1 MFVIGVTGGTGSG
14 KTSVINMLKE
24 KTKKVPTLSVIL
36 IGNYGPSEIYVKNKE
51 KKAAE
56 VGIESVV
63 ISLNKDIDEKK
74 LLEVIESLN
83 KDDKVDGILV
93 QLPLPNHIDSNK
105 VIDKINPN
113 KDVEYNYDDNIINL
127 MIEDP
132 FITMERKSEDFGK
145 IDLSVL
151 YQKGLK
157 FQGPR
162 PKVETIKLKTI
173 KGRIRIDMNIKKSMI
188 YFEPGIVRVAI
199 DLDYK

>member
-1 MFVIGVTGGTGSG
+1 M
-14 KTSVINMLKE
+14 
-24 KTKKVPTLSVIL
+24 
-36 IGNYGPSEIYVKNKE
+36 Y
-51 KKAAE
+51 
-56 VGIESVV
+56 
-63 ISLNKDIDEKK
+63 
-74 LLEVIESLN
+74 
-83 KDDKVDGILV
+83 
-93 QLPLPNHIDSNK
+93 
-105 VIDKINPN
+105 
-113 KDVEYNYDDNIINL
+113 VEYNYDDNIINL

-132 FITMERKSEDFGK
+132 FITMERKNEDFGK